1 MAESK
6 KETLAVNPKEKSLL
20 LDDEIGKDFLSS
32 WKSMSVTEDGAMDF
46 TFDEIPMGKKKSFN
60 FEKLDMDF
68 NLDGDLDK
76 LSSFKIDLPDLDFS
90 SPSEKS
96 KEKSKEETSSGNN
109 QGKKQR
115 FAFSFDFNEL
125 DDFNFSSSLMGREK
139 ACKKSLDSETLTLD
153 GTNSEGSKISPAFKD
168 NSITAKFPPPEDAAN
183 SKVKMHELED
193 SANLKVKMA
202 DVGPGA
208 QNSTD
213 EACLSKAAA
222 SVNCV
227 ESHESRISPEK
238 TVSANVKETDQP
250 ITVPDR
256 SPRTVSSQ
264 PCNQHSVQNSP
275 ISSVPEK
282 ILTRDHISDKQ
293 AEVYS
298 LGTRSNG
305 ISAEEQNVHEKTMAV
320 SGSNQAKV
328 QQQSSSQVSYTGK
341 GQNEGADINMPSE
354 IKDGTASG
362 QGNVDVKNISAGSP
376 STEIMHD
383 SGTNKNVQNSTP
395 KHCSVLLDSELAV
408 NKLKAKKDTDAGAI
422 RSRFFT
428 RSEETDSQ
436 SHQPLPTGEKVF
448 SFSSRR
454 VSAMQLCPANEKRED
469 VNATEAQTERKL
481 LSNSKSI
488 SRGLT
493 IGGPVLLE
501 SKSKVNGGTRE
512 GLSDDALEN
521 ERQVICSSKLQDKLV
536 PKGEAVMMRSEKNA
550 RFQANPSSSREK
562 ETGSSILTSLNLV
575 PPVLKV
581 EESVRN
587 SKVVSEGLKA
597 AKRRPDL
604 SSLKISRNRTGGA
617 NEVPSNVTL
626 PRETNSLISTDESRE
641 LPAKTTTKITHPVTV
656 GNIEKQTPLIPSL
669 KRKTFEESNVGLM
682 PLKTLKGPRESPSG
696 SRNFRESSQMV
707 AEREVC
713 NHVNPVEVVTTTNI
727 LNDHQMPGSEVPHE
741 VNMAE
746 LEIASVEE
754 DNGNVEKAEVY
765 TKELENICNNLK
777 KKHNEAKELL
787 VRAVVNNN
795 NLLMLNHP
803 IFEEKISFHFSLS

>member
-6 KETLAVNPKEKSLL
+6 KETLAVNPKKKSLL

-32 WKSMSVTEDGAMDF
+32 WKSMSVTEDSAMDF
-46 TFDEIPMGKKKSFN
+46 SFDEIPMGKKKPFN

-90 SPSEKS
+90 SPSAKS
-96 KEKSKEETSSGNN
+96 EEKSKEETSSGNN
-109 QGKKQR
+109 QGKKQH

-139 ACKKSLDSETLTLD
+139 ACKKRVDSETVTLD

-168 NSITAKFPPPEDAAN
+168 NSITAKFLAPEDAAN
-183 SKVKMHELED
+183 SKVKMDELED
-193 SANLKVKMA
+193 SANMKVKMA

-208 QNSTD
+208 QNSAD
-213 EACLSKAAA
+213 EACLSKTAA
-222 SVNCV
+222 SVNFV

-238 TVSANVKETDQP
+238 IVSANVKETDQS

-298 LGTRSNG
+298 LGTKSNA

-341 GQNEGADINMPSE
+341 GQKEGGDINMPSE
-354 IKDGTASG
+354 IKDGAASG
-362 QGNVDVKNISAGSP
+362 QGNVDLKNISAGSP

-383 SGTNKNVQNSTP
+383 SGANKNVQNSTP

-454 VSAMQLCPANEKRED
+454 VSAMQVCPANEKRED

-481 LSNSKSI
+481 LGNSKSI
-488 SRGLT
+488 SRGLA
-493 IGGPVLLE
+493 IDRPALPE
-501 SKSKVNGGTRE
+501 SKNKVNGDTRE

-521 ERQVICSSKLQDKLV
+521 ERLCSSRLQDKLV
-536 PKGEAVMMRSEKNA
+536 PKGEAVLMRSERNA

-597 AKRRPDL
+597 AKRTPDL

-617 NEVPSNVTL
+617 NKVPSNVTL
-626 PRETNSLISTDESRE
+626 PRDTNSSISTDESRE
-641 LPAKTTTKITHPVTV
+641 LPAKTTTKITHPGTV

-682 PLKTLKGPRESPSG
+682 PLKTLKGPCESPSG

-707 AEREVC
+707 AEKEVF

-727 LNDHQMPGSEVPHE
+727 LNDYQMPGSEVPHE

-746 LEIASVEE
+746 LEIASVKE
-754 DNGNVEKAEVY
+754 DNGNVEKAEAY
-765 TKELENICNNLK
+765 TKELENICNILK
-777 KKHNEAKELL
+777 KKHDEAKELL

-803 IFEEKISFHFSLS
+803 IFEEKISFHLSLL